1 MYLLTGQCHCGN
13 IHIRYQSPV
22 ALEEII
28 GRACRCTYCT
38 RHGAVYASHPD
49 GVLTCEI
56 ADPALVGHYR
66 FATQTAEFLACSRC
80 GVLPLV
86 VSEIDDLSYAVVN
99 LRCMTNLDLE
109 DLRVSGTDFDGEET
123 SSWLDRRRL
132 NWISDVTIINLGA

>member
-28 GRACRCTYCT
+28 GRACGCTYCT

-56 ADPALVGHYR
+56 ADPH
-66 FATQTAEFLACSRC
+66 
-80 GVLPLV
+80 
-86 VSEIDDLSYAVVN
+86 LSAII
-99 LRCMTNLDLE
+99 
-109 DLRVSGTDFDGEET
+109 VSGLKRPSFLPALAAVCYR
-123 SSWLDRRRL
+123 W
-132 NWISDVTIINLGA
+132 